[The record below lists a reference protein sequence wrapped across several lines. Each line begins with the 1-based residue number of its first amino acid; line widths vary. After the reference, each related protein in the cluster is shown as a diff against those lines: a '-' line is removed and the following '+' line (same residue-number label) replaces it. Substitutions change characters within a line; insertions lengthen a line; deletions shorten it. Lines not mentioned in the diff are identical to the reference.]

1 MTTTTPGEPR
11 PVLRTTAHAVPVIRS
26 ARERAALQILL
37 LAATE
42 TEHTSFGSSRRDA
55 FRTTRSLIAAARVL
69 GFTLA
74 DLATMLGVS
83 EGSVRNRSSV
93 LTPIL
98 PSTFLSLVPTL
109 QAVAAAAGLWDPE
122 STRARPADPREL
134 LAWYLSV
141 STDGAAR

>member
-11 PVLRTTAHAVPVIRS
+11 PVLRTAAHTVPLIRS
-26 ARERAALQILL
+26 ARERAALQVLL

-98 PSTFLSLVPTL
+98 PSTFLNLVPTL
-109 QAVAAAAGLWDPE
+109 KPVAAAAGLWDPE
-122 STRARPADPREL
+122 SMLERPVDPREL
-134 LAWYLSV
+134 VTWYLST
-141 STDGAAR
+141 STDSAAR